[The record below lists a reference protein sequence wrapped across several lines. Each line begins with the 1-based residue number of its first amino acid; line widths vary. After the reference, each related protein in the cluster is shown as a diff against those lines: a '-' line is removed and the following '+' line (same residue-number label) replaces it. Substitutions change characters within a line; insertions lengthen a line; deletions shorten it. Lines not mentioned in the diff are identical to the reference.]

1 MLNPTAEP
9 VEPSPLDDRPRGLD
23 PRLRF
28 AWTLTAVAVAAAAG
42 VAATVI
48 AVLADGPVWLA
59 AGLAALG
66 AAAAVAGAVGAR
78 LAWAHYSYR
87 AGPEALEIRH
97 GVIVRTVS
105 AVPYRRIQ
113 QIDVRRGPIERRL
126 GLATLVLRS
135 AAATTDAAI
144 PGLADADAAALR
156 GALLARAGIGDAV

>member
-1 MLNPTAEP
+1 VLEPTAQATVP
-9 VEPSPLDDRPRGLD
+9 DALDDRPRGLD
-23 PRLRF
+23 PRLRT
-28 AWTLTAVAVAAAAG
+28 AWTLTAVAVAVAAGAAA
-42 VAATVI
+42 AVI
-48 AVLADGPVWLA
+48 AAVSGAPVWLV

-66 AAAAVAGAVGAR
+66 LAAAAAAAVGAR

-87 AGPEALEIRH
+87 AGSEALEIRH
-97 GVIVRTVS
+97 GVVVRTVS

-144 PGLADADAAALR
+144 PGLADEDAEALR
-156 GALLARAGIGDAV
+156 AALLARAGIGDAV